1 MFLDLTLLTEIVPYL
16 MKEQIKGVLNF
27 LQSTDSMM

>member
-1 MFLDLTLLTEIVPYL
+1 MFLDLALLTEIVPYL

-27 LQSTDSMM
+27 LQSTESVM